1 MKSEISDNSR
11 LDAALAHG
19 LARVALGLIAEAFMR
34 SRATRWRLIFLLSV
48 VCTIAIALAAQTIPG
63 KPTTLT
69 RVEPG
74 LENAVKWTW
83 HVAQSDI
90 NDWGIDIPTPTPS
103 PTSAAAATPPPES
116 RPAFY
121 EVKHGDALILIGRR
135 FGLTVEQLKAFNG
148 LKNDTIRVGQK
159 LKIPTLAEVTVA
171 TPAPKKTKEKKSAEA
186 KASAEAGAE
195 FDPLRLQIFLDREQF
210 STGPIA
216 YEPSPLFASVVLLYE
231 STHEDAKDDPSLIA
245 KARVAVGNVFT
256 HYKLKPEDFRFI
268 EPASATPTAEPTQI
282 HSVSHLH
289 PAKHPIHP
297 PAFHPL
303 YPTYDQLISARTLV
317 YRTPWEFVAERFHC
331 RESYLHILN
340 DKLPAQPGIG
350 AEFQVPNVIPFE
362 IEKVFDGPL
371 QPQPDPN
378 NPVTASV
385 VGLSQLYI
393 YQNGKLVAVFPLS
406 PARPGLHGRGSW
418 TVLDVIPRPRLGT
431 LQELRPELVRKPA
444 PGTASPE
451 PTASPVA
458 AALTSEQYLAAGPR
472 NPVGILWINLAK
484 STSTDPL
491 PYGLHGTSIPDQ
503 MNTEESLGGFRLS
516 NWDIARAVHY
526 LSPGTPL
533 AWK

>member
-1 MKSEISDNSR
+1 
-11 LDAALAHG
+11 
-19 LARVALGLIAEAFMR
+19 MR
-34 SRATRWRLIFLLSV
+34 PRATRRLPILVLSAV
-48 VCTIAIALAAQTIPG
+48 FTNAITLAAQSNPG
-63 KPTTLT
+63 KPTALI

-83 HVAQSDI
+83 HVAQSDEKE
-90 NDWGIDIPTPTPS
+90 WGFDMPTPTPS
-103 PTSAAAATPPPES
+103 PTPSAAAMGPPES

-121 EVKHGDALILIGRR
+121 EVKHGDALILIGRK
-135 FGLTVEQLKAFNG
+135 FNVTVEQLKAYNG

-159 LKIPTLAEVTVA
+159 LKIPTLAEVIAAAPT
-171 TPAPKKTKEKKSAEA
+171 PKKLKEKKSAGSKE
-186 KASAEAGAE
+186 SAEAGAE
-195 FDPLRLQIFLDREQF
+195 FDPLRIQIFLDREQF
-210 STGPIA
+210 STGPIGI
-216 YEPSPLFASVVLLYE
+216 EPSPLYPRIVLLYE
-231 STHEDAKDDPSLIA
+231 TTHEDAKDDPALIA
-245 KARVAVGNVFT
+245 KARAAVGNVFT
-256 HYKLKPEDFRFI
+256 RYKLRPEDFRFI
-268 EPASATPTAEPTQI
+268 ESATPKETVEPNQAA
-282 HSVSHLH
+282 SGSHLH
-289 PAKHPIHP
+289 RAKHPVQ
-297 PAFHPL
+297 PAVFHAAH
-303 YPTYDQLISARTLV
+303 PTYDQLTSARTLV

-331 RESYLHILN
+331 QESYLRILN
-340 DKLPAQPGIG
+340 DKLPAQPGVG

-362 IEKVFDGPL
+362 IEKAFDDPL

-418 TVLDVIPRPRLGT
+418 KVLDVIPRPRLGT
-431 LQELRPELVRKPA
+431 LQELRPELVKKPA

-451 PTASPVA
+451 PTPSPPVA
-458 AALTSEQYLAAGPR
+458 ELTSEQYLAAGPR

-503 MNTEESLGGFRLS
+503 MNSEESLGGFRLS

-526 LSPGTPL
+526 LPSGTPL
-533 AWK
+533 EWK